1 MRRDIDKLEPES
13 FDYHIQVT
21 ILAVFERKYALSQE
35 NVDEKLKKLT
45 SFYKLSEEYMR
56 HPY

>member
-21 ILAVFERKYALSQE
+21 ILAVFERKYALNQE
-35 NVDEKLKKLT
+35 NVDEKLNKLIY
-45 SFYKLSEEYMR
+45 FYRVNEEYMG